1 MDLVRKNG
9 NEIIDD
15 DKFAEKEATKKQV
28 PNVYLLKAKLLCD
41 GGYYEKA
48 LSTVLEK
55 KPTEVYKTPRDILEF
70 SYRLAKIYYS
80 WKKYDEAIPYYVLTI
95 KNGAESEFYFA
106 ANSCIELGIIYENRK
121 DYAKAKNYFEKSMTM
136 KNDEYR
142 SSIKQN
148 AKAGLKRIRN

>member
-1 MDLVRKNG
+1 MMISLPK
-9 NEIIDD
+9 
-15 DKFAEKEATKKQV
+15 KEATKKLV

-48 LSTVLEK
+48 ISTILEK
-55 KPTEVYKTPRDILEF
+55 KPTEVYKTPKDILEF

-80 WKKYDEAIPYYVLTI
+80 WKKYDEAIPYYELTI

-121 DYAKAKNYFEKSMTM
+121 DYAKAKYYFEKSMTM

-148 AKAGLKRIRN
+148 AKAGLNRIRNLKIEIRN